1 MKLSKLLIIAI
12 AALFF
17 SACTSE
23 EDDSFTRNELVF
35 QVCMGY
41 NETRAI
47 TDNSWSEGDLI
58 FVKVGEDVKQ
68 YKITFDDNNVPIAKG
83 SSTSNTFYW
92 EDLNRSSVTVT
103 AWSFGQKIVESLDGV
118 ITIEGDQSIE
128 ENFYNSD
135 FLYAPSATV
144 KKADVSQLTFYHQMA
159 RVNINIKSDEGAEIS
174 KVELGTLEMASPCI
188 FEATFTEPT
197 DEDPDPNHGYFETI
211 EDESEGNEGEEG
223 NEEEE
228 EPEPV
233 IPFLVSSPADGYD
246 VSYSAILF
254 PFPYESFGI
263 SITLVDGSKFS
274 YIGGIYTSPNNNIY
288 PFDPGTVN
296 TFNITI
302 RNKQLTVDEV
312 INPEGNR
319 LDPVSVKNWRLEN

>member
-1 MKLSKLLIIAI
+1 MKLNKLLIIAI

-17 SACTSE
+17 SACTTE
-23 EDDSFTRNELVF
+23 EDDSFTRHELVF
-35 QVCMGY
+35 QVCMGN

-47 TDNSWSEGDLI
+47 TDNSWSEGDFI

-92 EDLNRSSVTVT
+92 EDLNGSSVTVT
-103 AWSFGQKIVESLDGV
+103 AWSFGQKIVESLDDN

-174 KVELGTLEMASPCI
+174 KLELGTLEMASPC
-188 FEATFTEPT
+188 FLEATFTEPT
-197 DEDPDPNHGYFETI
+197 DEGYDPYHGYFEII
-211 EDESEGNEGEEG
+211 EDEGEEG
-223 NEEEE
+223 EEEE
-228 EPEPV
+228 RDPV
-233 IPFLVSSPADGYD
+233 IPCLVSTVDGYD
-246 VSYSAILF
+246 ASYAAILI
-254 PFPYESFGI
+254 PFPCESFGI
-263 SITLVDGSKFS
+263 VITLADGSKFS
-274 YIGGIYTSPNNNIY
+274 YIGGIYENTSDDVY

-302 RNKQLTVDEV
+302 RNKQLTVDWAV
-312 INPEGNR
+312 DPTGQT
-319 LDPVSVKNWRLEN
+319 LDPVAVNDWRLHQ

>member
-1 MKLSKLLIIAI
+1 MKLNKLLIIAI

-17 SACTSE
+17 SACTTE

-92 EDLNRSSVTVT
+92 EDLNGSSVTVT
-103 AWSFGQKIVESLDGV
+103 AWSFGQKIVESLDDN

-174 KVELGTLEMASPCI
+174 KLELGTLEMASPC
-188 FEATFTEPT
+188 FLEATFTEPT
-197 DEDPDPNHGYFETI
+197 DEDPDPNHGSFDII
-211 EDESEGNEGEEG
+211 EDEGNEGEG
-223 NEEEE
+223 A
-228 EPEPV
+228 V
-233 IPFLVSSPADGYD
+233 IPLLVSSPADGYD

-263 SITLVDGSKFS
+263 SITLVDGSKYS
-274 YIGGIYTSPNNNIY
+274 YIGGIYGNPNNNIY

-319 LDPVSVKNWRLEN
+319 LDPVSVNNWRLEN